1 MSAPYKGEFLAAQLR
16 HARENAG
23 LSQRALSAASGLSQ
37 SHISLIERGAL
48 EPGLGSLVDIAR
60 ALDLEP
66 VLVPRKLLPAVEAI
80 IAPSSRAEAPLAASL
95 PELARTQRTIKRL
108 RALGGNSADLDKIRD
123 TLRVLHS
130 LPLNDPDK
138 ATVAEILDQLARVRS
153 AEESRNV
160 VKTAAE
166 GLQALRNWG
175 VHSGQSVPR
184 PAYSLDEDDDA

>member
-1 MSAPYKGEFLAAQLR
+1 
-16 HARENAG
+16 
-23 LSQRALSAASGLSQ
+23 
-37 SHISLIERGAL
+37 ISLIERGAL

-175 VHSGQSVPR
+175 VHSGQ
-184 PAYSLDEDDDA
+184 